1 MFSLFFPLIPP
12 LSSDYIIKRLFSLP
26 LRLRDAPIALPLF
39 FPPFFL
45 FLAHHVCYSPSEG
58 GWRDAHGFRVAPF
71 FQEAVRYLP
80 FPRRPPSLSHSL
92 EVVLLLLLPSGS
104 ALSVPVNDLILL
116 ICIIHPPTH
125 PDFPLCEESE
135 CVCSLSDPRSVPKG
149 VRGGEEER
157 EEERGGY
164 PARPGPVEHHG
175 RHRIIIS
182 DRPLFPHKVRSLALD
197 FSHMRSPSS
206 RI

>member
-1 MFSLFFPLIPP
+1 MFSLFFPLTPP

-58 GWRDAHGFRVAPF
+58 GWKDAHGFRVAPF

-92 EVVLLLLLPSGS
+92 EVVLLLLPSGS

-116 ICIIHPPTH
+116 ICIIHPQPIPT
-125 PDFPLCEESE
+125 
-135 CVCSLSDPRSVPKG
+135 
-149 VRGGEEER
+149 
-157 EEERGGY
+157 
-164 PARPGPVEHHG
+164 
-175 RHRIIIS
+175 
-182 DRPLFPHKVRSLALD
+182 
-197 FSHMRSPSS
+197 SPSARRASVCAHCQIPDPS
-206 RI
+206 RKG